1 MNNLKKWFKKKIAI
15 LALAMANVEKN
26 AFSQKGEQ
34 LESDTNKISDKDS
47 NTLLH
52 SLKNSVVTQEVENL
66 RWRLYKVLE
75 ASDTLT
81 SIIVGY
87 DDDGY
92 PIVETKDVSTK
103 QQKIL
108 LNKVI
113 LDEYD
118 NYELELVVDN
128 SPITISTGDAM
139 INEISSENHS
149 SDLKPERPVKVI
161 REFIP
166 KFEIE
171 KYTKKINIRD
181 IDGKNKLIE
190 FYISKYPNFYDKRST
205 LLLSEIKK
213 IVNNPRSSNIVD
225 IDGIGFI
232 TYKTLGVK
240 DFMEYHYKVNGF
252 DKVIEFDGNYVIK
265 FKCEVI
271 LNGEYLLEKYRMKD
285 LDTKYKNKERK
296 K

>member
-1 MNNLKKWFKKKIAI
+1 MNNLKKWFNKKIVI
-15 LALAMANVEKN
+15 LALAFANVEKN
-26 AFSQKGEQ
+26 AFTQKGER
-34 LESDTNKISDKDS
+34 LESDINKISDKDS

-75 ASDTLT
+75 ATDTLS
-81 SIIVGY
+81 SIIIGY

-92 PIVETKDVSTK
+92 PIVETKEVSKK

-108 LNKVI
+108 LNKVK

-128 SPITISTGDAM
+128 SPITISTTDS
-139 INEISSENHS
+139 IVDEITSENHS
-149 SDLKPERPVKVI
+149 SNLKPERPVKVV

-190 FYISKYPNFYDKRST
+190 FYISKYPDLYDKRST
-205 LLLSEIKK
+205 LLISEIKK
-213 IVNNPRSSNIVD
+213 IINNPRASNILD
-225 IDGIGFI
+225 INGIGFI

-252 DKVIEFDGNYVIK
+252 DKLVEFDGNYIIK
-265 FKCEVI
+265 FKSEVI

-285 LDTKYKNKERK
+285 LDAKYKNKERK

>member
-1 MNNLKKWFKKKIAI
+1 MNNLKKWFNKKIAI
-15 LALAMANVEKN
+15 LALAFANVEKN
-26 AFSQKGEQ
+26 AFTQKGER
-34 LESDTNKISDKDS
+34 LESDINKISDKDS

-75 ASDTLT
+75 ATDTLS
-81 SIIVGY
+81 SIIIGY

-92 PIVETKDVSTK
+92 PIVETKEVSKK

-108 LNKVI
+108 LNKVK

-128 SPITISTGDAM
+128 SPITISTTDS
-139 INEISSENHS
+139 IVDEITSENHS
-149 SDLKPERPVKVI
+149 SNLKPERPVKVV

-190 FYISKYPNFYDKRST
+190 FYISKYPDLYDKRST
-205 LLLSEIKK
+205 LLISEIKK
-213 IVNNPRSSNIVD
+213 IINNPRASNILD
-225 IDGIGFI
+225 INGIGFI

-252 DKVIEFDGNYVIK
+252 DKLVEFDGNYIIK
-265 FKCEVI
+265 FKSEVI

-285 LDTKYKNKERK
+285 LDAKYKNKERK

>member
-15 LALAMANVEKN
+15 FALAFANVEKN

-34 LESDTNKISDKDS
+34 LESDINKINEKDAG
-47 NTLLH
+47 TLLH
-52 SLKNSVVTQEVENL
+52 SLKNSIVTQEVENL
-66 RWRLYKVLE
+66 RWRLYKILE
-75 ASDTLT
+75 ATDTLS

-87 DDDGY
+87 DEDGY
-92 PIVETKDVSTK
+92 PIVETKEISTK
-103 QQKIL
+103 EQRVL
-108 LNKVI
+108 LNKVK
-113 LDEYD
+113 LDNYD
-118 NYELELVVDN
+118 EYELELVVDN
-128 SPITISTGDAM
+128 SPITISATDAM
-139 INEISSENHS
+139 IDEISSEDHS
-149 SDLKPERPVKVI
+149 SDLKPERPVKVV

-190 FYISKYPNFYDKRST
+190 FYISKYPNLYDKKTT
-205 LLLSEIKK
+205 LLISEIKK
-213 IVNNPRSSNIVD
+213 IINNSKASNILD
-225 IDGIGFI
+225 IEGIGFI
-232 TYKTLGVK
+232 THKTLGVK
-240 DFMEYHYKVNGF
+240 DFMEFHYKVNSF
-252 DKVIEFDGNYVIK
+252 DKIIEFDGNYVIK

>member
-1 MNNLKKWFKKKIAI
+1 MNNLKKWFNKKIVI
-15 LALAMANVEKN
+15 LALAFANVEKN
-26 AFSQKGEQ
+26 AFTQKGER
-34 LESDTNKISDKDS
+34 LESDINKISDKDS

-75 ASDTLT
+75 ATDTLS
-81 SIIVGY
+81 SIIIGY

-92 PIVETKDVSTK
+92 PIVETKEVSKK

-108 LNKVI
+108 LNKVK

-128 SPITISTGDAM
+128 SPITISTTDS
-139 INEISSENHS
+139 IVDEITSENHS
-149 SDLKPERPVKVI
+149 SNLKPERPVKVV

-190 FYISKYPNFYDKRST
+190 FYISKYPDLYDKRST
-205 LLLSEIKK
+205 LLISEIKK
-213 IVNNPRSSNIVD
+213 IINNPKSSNILD

-232 TYKTLGVK
+232 TYKTFGVK

-252 DKVIEFDGNYVIK
+252 DKLVEFDGNYIIK
-265 FKCEVI
+265 FKSEVI

-285 LDTKYKNKERK
+285 LDAKYKNKERK